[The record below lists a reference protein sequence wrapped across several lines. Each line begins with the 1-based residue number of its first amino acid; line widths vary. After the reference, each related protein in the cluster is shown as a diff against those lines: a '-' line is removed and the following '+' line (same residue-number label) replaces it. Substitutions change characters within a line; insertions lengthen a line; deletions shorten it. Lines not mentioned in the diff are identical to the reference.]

1 MSAATRRDEL
11 AELVAPGHTA
21 LVTVELQDN
30 VVGDHAVIPDLAAA
44 AAQVLPRVGALV
56 AAARGAG
63 VQVVHCT
70 VDTRDDGRGA
80 NHNTPLLAAF
90 ARRNAEAEATDGRRG
105 GQSHQRRVAAVHP
118 AVGAT
123 DADLVMARLHGMS
136 PMTGTSLDPVLRNLG
151 VTTVV
156 AVGVSV
162 NVAVLGFCFE
172 AVNLGYRVV
181 VPRDGVAGVDD
192 AYVDAVFANTLRMLA
207 TITTT
212 DQLLDAWEAAP

>member
-1 MSAATRRDEL
+1 M
-11 AELVAPGHTA
+11 
-21 LVTVELQDN
+21 
-30 VVGDHAVIPDLAAA
+30 
-44 AAQVLPRVGALV
+44 
-56 AAARGAG
+56 
-63 VQVVHCT
+63 
-70 VDTRDDGRGA
+70 
-80 NHNTPLLAAF
+80 
-90 ARRNAEAEATDGRRG
+90 
-105 GQSHQRRVAAVHP
+105 
-118 AVGAT
+118 
-123 DADLVMARLHGMS
+123 
-136 PMTGTSLDPVLRNLG
+136 
-151 VTTVV
+151 